1 MSSLGS
7 CKRLGELVRR
17 DESHSKVNIYF
28 YEVTPGDNV
37 RITDNVF
44 RLGQVYLLTEVRV
57 IGGIE
62 YCHLVGG
69 SGGGWVNNSWC
80 VTL

>member
-28 YEVTPGDNV
+28 YEANLDHNV
-37 RITDNVF
+37 RITDIIF

-57 IGGIE
+57 MGGIE
-62 YCHLVGG
+62 YYHLVGG
-69 SGGGWVNNSWC
+69 SGGGWVHSRWC